1 MPISSFN
8 GGHNT
13 TRIIASEN
21 NQDFKVEGDEGT
33 KAINVAG
40 TFLFEQD
47 SIQTEPTQ
55 SSQAFLEHMFCVQQS
70 ILKELKIMNQH
81 LSSISDLE
89 ELDIEPGDDSHGA
102 L

>member
-1 MPISSFN
+1 MPISSFD
-8 GGHNT
+8 GGHRT
-13 TRIIASEN
+13 TRLIASEDG
-21 NQDFKVEGDEGT
+21 QDFKVDGDIET

-47 SIQTEPTQ
+47 SIQTEPTL
-55 SSQAFLEHMFCVQQS
+55 SAQAFLEHMFCVQKS

-81 LSSISDLE
+81 LASMSDLE
-89 ELDIEPGDDSHGA
+89 ELDVEPGEDSHGA